1 MAALPR
7 RGLWP
12 LGIAFA
18 AACLS
23 SPAGAV
29 GKKKKSDEVEITFT
43 GYESRGEGRGV
54 LFVEMSAAVT
64 VEVKQKGRVVE
75 YKLIGARVPL
85 RNNKN
90 PLLMQELGSSAV
102 SARLVAGK
110 KSVSLVVTMR
120 SASTPAHRI
129 VARGK
134 GAALEIELP
143 AAAPAPAAEPAK

>member
-1 MAALPR
+1 MAALQR
-7 RGLWP
+7 RDLWP
-12 LGIAFA
+12 LGVAFA

-23 SPAGAV
+23 SPAIAA
-29 GKKKKSDEVEITFT
+29 GKKKAEQVEITFT
-43 GYESRGEGRGV
+43 GYESRGEGRGL

-64 VEVKQKGRVVE
+64 VEVTQKGKVVE
-75 YKLIGARVPL
+75 YKLVGAKVPL

-120 SASTPAHRI
+120 SPSTPPHRI

-143 AAAPAPAAEPAK
+143 AASAAPEPAPAK